1 MKKLRISFV
10 IVVLLVLVSGIVY
23 ANASIL
29 KLSYSKKGKPGSTV
43 ALSLSL
49 QNTNTFDS
57 AITSIE
63 GYLNFDSEVF
73 EDVTINSFESNNG
86 KVQIGN
92 KNNLDLIDL
101 SGYSSSNQ
109 SQVNG
114 DAGFY
119 FNGNPLSNNDNKIV
133 LDFATPISEDAKLF
147 TINLKVKSN
156 ASVKEY
162 QKAIEIANFK
172 LFFED
177 NSVTSIDSLVL
188 PFTVEATS
196 GSNEVN
202 NSTPVINFIFNKNG
216 VNNVTNNAINNTSN
230 NVINNV
236 VNNNIANNTVNN
248 VVDDDD
254 DNTVNNSVDNRTNNA
269 VDNKS
274 DSNSNKSNSN
284 NDNSSKGGKTDPTTS
299 DKNLPYT
306 GFKTIVVPF
315 VLLLTFSY
323 VIYKKYKK
331 NKID

>member
-10 IVVLLVLVSGIVY
+10 VVILLVLVSGIVY
-23 ANASIL
+23 ASASAL

-43 ALSLSL
+43 SLSLSL

-188 PFTVEATS
+188 PFTVEAAS

-202 NSTPVINFIFNKNG
+202 NSTNNAINNI
-216 VNNVTNNAINNTSN
+216 TNNAINNTSN

-236 VNNNIANNTVNN
+236 VNNNIVNNTVNN

>member
-43 ALSLSL
+43 SLSLSL

-188 PFTVEATS
+188 PFTVEAAS

-202 NSTPVINFIFNKNG
+202 NSTNNA

-236 VNNNIANNTVNN
+236 VNNNIVNNTVNN

>member
-10 IVVLLVLVSGIVY
+10 VVILLVLVSSIVY
-23 ANASIL
+23 ANTSIL
-29 KLSYSKKGKPGSTV
+29 KLSYSKKGKPGSSV

-92 KNNLDLIDL
+92 SNNLDLIDL

-202 NSTPVINFIFNKNG
+202 NSTNNAINNI
-216 VNNVTNNAINNTSN
+216 TNNAINNTSN

-248 VVDDDD
+248 VVDDD

-299 DKNLPYT
+299 DKSLPYT

>member
-43 ALSLSL
+43 SLSLSL

-63 GYLNFDSEVF
+63 GYSNCDSEVF

-92 KNNLDLIDL
+92 SNNLDLIDL

-188 PFTVEATS
+188 PFTVEAAS

-202 NSTPVINFIFNKNG
+202 NSTNNAINNI
-216 VNNVTNNAINNTSN
+216 TNNAINNTSN

-248 VVDDDD
+248 IVDDD
-254 DNTVNNSVDNRTNNA
+254 DNTVNNTVDNKTNNT

-274 DSNSNKSNSN
+274 NSNSNKSNSN
-284 NDNSSKGGKTDPTTS
+284 NAIDNSSKGGKTDPTTA
-299 DKNLPYT
+299 DKSLPYT

-315 VLLLTFSY
+315 ILLLTFSY

>member
-63 GYLNFDSEVF
+63 GYLNFDSEAF

-202 NSTPVINFIFNKNG
+202 NSTNNA

>member
-43 ALSLSL
+43 SLSLSL

-188 PFTVEATS
+188 PFTVEAAS

-202 NSTPVINFIFNKNG
+202 NSTNNA

-236 VNNNIANNTVNN
+236 VNNNIVNNTVDN

>member
-43 ALSLSL
+43 SLSLSL

-63 GYLNFDSEVF
+63 GYLNFDSEAF

-188 PFTVEATS
+188 PFTVEAAS

-202 NSTPVINFIFNKNG
+202 NSTNNA

-248 VVDDDD
+248 VVDDD

>member
-43 ALSLSL
+43 SLSLSL

-63 GYLNFDSEVF
+63 GYLNFDSEAF

-162 QKAIEIANFK
+162 QKAIEIAKFK
-172 LFFED
+172 VFFED
-177 NSVTSIDSLVL
+177 NSVKSMDSLVI
-188 PFTVEATS
+188 PFTVEVAS
-196 GSNEVN
+196 SSNEVN
-202 NSTPVINFIFNKNG
+202 NSTNNVINNT
-216 VNNVTNNAINNTSN
+216 TNNAINNTSN
-230 NVINNV
+230 NIVNNV
-236 VNNNIANNTVNN
+236 VNNNISNNTVNN

-254 DNTVNNSVDNRTNNA
+254 DNSVNNSVDNRTNNA

-299 DKNLPYT
+299 DKSLPYT

-315 VLLLTFSY
+315 LLLLTFSY
-323 VIYKKYKK
+323 VIYRKYKK

>member
-43 ALSLSL
+43 SLSLSL

-63 GYLNFDSEVF
+63 GYLNFDSEAF

-188 PFTVEATS
+188 PFTVEAAS

-202 NSTPVINFIFNKNG
+202 NSTNNA
-216 VNNVTNNAINNTSN
+216 VNNVTNNVINNTSN

-248 VVDDDD
+248 VVDDD

>member
-10 IVVLLVLVSGIVY
+10 VVILLVLVSGIVY
-23 ANASIL
+23 ASASAL

-43 ALSLSL
+43 SLSLSL

-92 KNNLDLIDL
+92 SNNLDLIDL

-202 NSTPVINFIFNKNG
+202 NSTNNAINNI
-216 VNNVTNNAINNTSN
+216 TNNAINNTSN
-230 NVINNV
+230 DVINNV

-323 VIYKKYKK
+323 VIYKKYIK

>member
-10 IVVLLVLVSGIVY
+10 IVVLLVLVSSIVY

-29 KLSYSKKGKPGSTV
+29 KLSYSKKGKPGSSV
-43 ALSLSL
+43 SLSLSL

-73 EDVTINSFESNNG
+73 EEVTINSFDANNG

-202 NSTPVINFIFNKNG
+202 NSTNNAINNI
-216 VNNVTNNAINNTSN
+216 TNNAINNTSN

-248 VVDDDD
+248 VVDDE

-306 GFKTIVVPF
+306 GFKTIVAPF

>member
-10 IVVLLVLVSGIVY
+10 IVVLLVLITGIVF
-23 ANASIL
+23 ANTSIL

-43 ALSLSL
+43 SLSLSL
-49 QNTNTFDS
+49 QNANTFDS

-63 GYLNFDSEVF
+63 GYLNFDSNVF
-73 EDVTINSFESNNG
+73 EDVTINSFESSGG

-92 KNNLDLIDL
+92 NNLDLVDL
-101 SGYSSSNQ
+101 SGYSSSSQ
-109 SQVNG
+109 SQING

-119 FNGNPLSNNDNKIV
+119 FNGNPLSDNDNKVVI
-133 LDFATPISEDAKLF
+133 DFATPIAEDAKLF

-156 ASVKEY
+156 ATTKEY

-188 PFTVEATS
+188 PFTVEAAS
-196 GSNEVN
+196 SSNEVN
-202 NSTPVINFIFNKNG
+202 NSTNNTINNI
-216 VNNVTNNAINNTSN
+216 TNNAINNTSN

-248 VVDDDD
+248 VVDDE

-274 DSNSNKSNSN
+274 NSNSNKSNSN
-284 NDNSSKGGKTDPTTS
+284 NAIDNSSKGGKTDPTTA
-299 DKNLPYT
+299 DKSLPYT

-315 VLLLTFSY
+315 ILLLAFSY

>member
-49 QNTNTFDS
+49 QNTSTTDS
-57 AITSIE
+57 AVTSVE

-73 EDVTINSFESNNG
+73 EEVTINSFESNNG
-86 KVQIGN
+86 KIQIGS

-101 SGYSSSNQ
+101 SNYSSSNQ
-109 SQVNG
+109 YQING

-133 LDFATPISEDAKLF
+133 IDFATPVSEEVKLF
-147 TINLKVKSN
+147 TINLKVKSD
-156 ASVKEY
+156 ASIKEY
-162 QKAIEIANFK
+162 QKAIEIAKFK
-172 LFFED
+172 VFFED
-177 NSVTSIDSLVL
+177 NSVKSMDSLVI
-188 PFTVEATS
+188 PFTVEVAS
-196 GSNEVN
+196 SSNEVN
-202 NSTPVINFIFNKNG
+202 NSTNNVINNT
-216 VNNVTNNAINNTSN
+216 TNNAINNTSN
-230 NVINNV
+230 NIVNNV
-236 VNNNIANNTVNN
+236 VNNNISNNTVNN

-254 DNTVNNSVDNRTNNA
+254 DNSVNNSVDNKTNNV

-274 DSNSNKSNSN
+274 NSNSNKSNSN
-284 NDNSSKGGKTDPTTS
+284 NAIDNSSKGGKTDPTTS
-299 DKNLPYT
+299 DKSLPYT
-306 GFKTIVVPF
+306 GFKTVVVPF
-315 VLLLTFSY
+315 LLLLTFSY
-323 VIYKKYKK
+323 VIYRKYKK

>member
-10 IVVLLVLVSGIVY
+10 IVVLLVFVSSIVY

-29 KLSYSKKGKPGSTV
+29 KLSYSKKGKPGSSV
-43 ALSLSL
+43 SLSLSL

-73 EDVTINSFESNNG
+73 EDVTINSFESNNS

-109 SQVNG
+109 SQFNG

-177 NSVTSIDSLVL
+177 NSVTTIDSLVL

-202 NSTPVINFIFNKNG
+202 NSTNNAINNI
-216 VNNVTNNAINNTSN
+216 TNNAINNTSN

-236 VNNNIANNTVNN
+236 VNNNIANNTINN
-248 VVDDDD
+248 VVDDN

-284 NDNSSKGGKTDPTTS
+284 NNNSSKGGKTDPTTS

-306 GFKTIVVPF
+306 GFKTIVAPF